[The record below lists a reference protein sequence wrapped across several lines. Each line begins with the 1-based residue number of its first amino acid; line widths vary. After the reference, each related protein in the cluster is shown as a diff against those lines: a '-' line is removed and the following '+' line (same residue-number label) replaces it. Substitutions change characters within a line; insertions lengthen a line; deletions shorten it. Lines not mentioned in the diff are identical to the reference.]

1 MRTVRVPFTVF
12 LTFRNVENVFHEA
25 AVYKSDK
32 NNQKNYFHKE
42 TKEMMYEILETFPG
56 KI

>member
-12 LTFRNVENVFHEA
+12 LTFRNVFHEA

-32 NNQKNYFHKE
+32 NNQKNYFHRRNE
-42 TKEMMYEILETFPG
+42 RNDV
-56 KI
+56 